1 MEKGQLLTYIGH
13 SHGISSC
20 NYNFSSAF
28 TELNMPHT
36 IISLK
41 GPRTKCVTLTTKCFA
56 SAVAQDHVL
65 AV

>member
-1 MEKGQLLTYIGH
+1 MAHI
-13 SHGISSC
+13 
-20 NYNFSSAF
+20 
-28 TELNMPHT
+28 

-41 GPRTKCVTLTTKCFA
+41 GPGTECVTLTTKFFA